1 VDEARGER
9 EQARQDIAL
18 GARPSR
24 DIMSAM
30 TSARVKKVMTQPIN
44 LIFRF
49 LQNRT
54 RIQIWLYEQ
63 TSMRIEVRRS
73 VRAEPTTNLCDLAS
87 RRRGASSDSTS
98 T

>member
-1 VDEARGER
+1 MRLEAKGSRPDR
-9 EQARQDIAL
+9 ISPSARA
-18 GARPSR
+18 SR